1 MLTVSYPISLE
12 KAQEHNIQV
21 MPMDSQVHNFPF
33 SEGVNVGI
41 SSHHFKALRI
51 LSAVCKWVQQV
62 QRSCLYDT
70 EIVGKNEFLI
80 IQCWQ
85 RQDMGSFFLSHVTK
99 HFQKNNFC
107 WTQCHHD
114 LH

>member
-51 LSAVCKWVQQV
+51 LSAVCK
-62 QRSCLYDT
+62 
-70 EIVGKNEFLI
+70 
-80 IQCWQ
+80 
-85 RQDMGSFFLSHVTK
+85 
-99 HFQKNNFC
+99 
-107 WTQCHHD
+107 
-114 LH
+114 